1 MASSATP
8 TRPSVPPGLVLVVGI
23 LAVSTASLFIR
34 WAQQDAPSLVIAAY
48 RLVWATLL
56 LAPGVLWRHGHELR
70 RLPLR
75 YWLWALLSGAFLA
88 AHFAVWI
95 TSLEYTTVASS
106 VVLVT
111 TTPLWV
117 ALTARHTLQ
126 ERLSGRAW
134 LGIVVALAGGVIIA
148 LGDGC
153 RWEGRL
159 VCAGLGT
166 LHGQALWGD
175 LLALS
180 GAWAAAAY
188 LSIGRHVRSHTSF
201 PVYLLL
207 TYGMAALVLAGLVT
221 WRGLSWSGYRPATYG
236 WFLALAL
243 IPQLLGHSAFNWALR
258 HLPASV
264 VSLHLLGE
272 PVGST
277 LLALFF
283 LGEVPSPLTLLGSA
297 LVLGGLAWVT
307 RQDLPTEVAP

>member
-1 MASSATP
+1 MNSSPSPAA
-8 TRPSVPPGLVLVVGI
+8 TRPILPPRLVLFVGI

-48 RLVWATLL
+48 RLLFASAL
-56 LAPGVLWRHGHELR
+56 LAPGVLWKHAAELR
-70 RLPLR
+70 HLHLR
-75 YWLWALLSGAFLA
+75 HLGWALLSGAFLA

-117 ALTARHTLQ
+117 ALTAGRTLG
-126 ERLSGRAW
+126 ERLTPRTW
-134 LGIVVALAGGVIIA
+134 LGIGLALAGGVVIA

-153 RWEGRL
+153 RWDHGL
-159 VCAGLGT
+159 TCHGLGT
-166 LHGQALWGD
+166 LQGRALLGD
-175 LLALS
+175 LLALM

-188 LSIGRHVRSHTSF
+188 LSIGRHLRAHTSF
-201 PVYLLL
+201 PLYVLL
-207 TYGMAALVLAGLVT
+207 TYSMAALVLSIVVT
-221 WRGLSWSGYRPATYG
+221 LRGLPWTGYPAATYG

-243 IPQLLGHSAFNWALR
+243 VPQLLGHSAFNWALR

-277 LLALFF
+277 LLALAF
-283 LGEVPSPLTLLGSA
+283 LGEVPSALTLVGSA
-297 LVLGGLAWVT
+297 LVLAGLAWVSRAT
-307 RQDLPTEVAP
+307 TLA